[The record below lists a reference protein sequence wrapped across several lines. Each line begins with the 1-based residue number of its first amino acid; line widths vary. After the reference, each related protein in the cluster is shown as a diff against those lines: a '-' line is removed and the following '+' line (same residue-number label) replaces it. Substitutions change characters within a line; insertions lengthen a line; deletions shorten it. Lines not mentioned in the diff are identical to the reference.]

1 MISCTFICY
10 LYVTYYINQVQGDT
24 TRFQSVLYHLVPSCI
39 FKPCLGHPRCPIR
52 HSTLLFFFRQND
64 FGTPLAAE
72 ICTTILGKGWLL
84 ELYDIRYIYILCN
97 YVILWIPQAV
107 MFFFPGKCEHFWTC
121 VENWFTHVKPT
132 SYIACVACAHVVCS
146 QKILQNQQNNLG
158 LRFISL
164 SSGSTDVGRESNQ
177 EVIAVVV
184 CLFGLSRI
192 KMAEAMFWSSSFR
205 NVAEIVQAWR

>member
-1 MISCTFICY
+1 MSHPTF
-10 LYVTYYINQVQGDT
+10 DT
-24 TRFQSVLYHLVPSCI
+24 SILFSAKWFWNSVGCWNMYNY
-39 FKPCLGHPRCPIR
+39 
-52 HSTLLFFFRQND
+52 FRE
-64 FGTPLAAE
+64 GV
-72 ICTTILGKGWLL
+72 IVGVVWYKI
-84 ELYDIRYIYILCN
+84 YIYILCN